1 MTVDELEKRLR
12 HEVASI
18 AKHGITMEELQRVKM
33 QLISSQIYK
42 RDSMFG
48 QAMEIGVFEMTG
60 IGQKRI
66 DHVIGKLK
74 DVTPQQVQ
82 RVAQKYFTDNALTV
96 ATLVP
101 EVLPDTKVK

>member
-1 MTVDELEKRLR
+1 M
-12 HEVASI
+12 
-18 AKHGITMEELQRVKM
+18 KM

-74 DVTPQQVQ
+74 EVTPQQVQ

>member
-1 MTVDELEKRLR
+1 
-12 HEVASI
+12 
-18 AKHGITMEELQRVKM
+18 
-33 QLISSQIYK
+33 
-42 RDSMFG
+42 
-48 QAMEIGVFEMTG
+48 MEIGVFEMTG

-74 DVTPQQVQ
+74 EVTPQQVQ